1 MTRYG
6 VGAVQSMRSEPRIA
20 KSDCHEI
27 MIYYDYGTFFSIL
40 RDMKWDMKYTVFFYI
55 PLHSPKITIA
65 G

>member
-6 VGAVQSMRSEPRIA
+6 VGVVQLMRSEPRIA

-27 MIYYDYGTFFSIL
+27 MIYYDYGTLFFHSW
-40 RDMKWDMKYTVFFYI
+40 DMKWDMKYTVINI
-55 PLHSPKITIA
+55 PLHSHKITIA